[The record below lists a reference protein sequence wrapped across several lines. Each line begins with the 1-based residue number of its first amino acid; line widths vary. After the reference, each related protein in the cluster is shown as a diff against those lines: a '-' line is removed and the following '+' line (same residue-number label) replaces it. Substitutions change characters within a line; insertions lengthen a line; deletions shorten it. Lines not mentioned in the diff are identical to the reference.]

1 MRKSSAPENE
11 SWEPEHRPVDRSNPR
26 RLLSLPFPIQ
36 SYVRPP
42 VPQLFGDPWFGRSVP
57 ALPFWAEDWAADN
70 ISDRAGTIGVTKDNG
85 SPVEVKSASEEEE
98 ELARVDEDVKSGE
111 ESSETLK
118 DLDRLF
124 SSPPPTQTSVRPPA
138 PLPFDRCVTLP
149 FPAEDIADRASTIGV
164 TKDNGSPIDVKSVS
178 EEEEEEEEVA
188 RVEEDVKSDEESSGD
203 FSEKGSG
210 EESDGDATEQTV
222 VDDSFDVS
230 REEESG
236 EATEKTA
243 GDDSGEDVSKEEAGD
258 VTEKTAGDDSD
269 DDASKEEAGDVTEK
283 AAEDDSGDDASWNC
297 PNI

>member
-1 MRKSSAPENE
+1 
-11 SWEPEHRPVDRSNPR
+11 
-26 RLLSLPFPIQ
+26 
-36 SYVRPP
+36 
-42 VPQLFGDPWFGRSVP
+42 
-57 ALPFWAEDWAADN
+57 
-70 ISDRAGTIGVTKDNG
+70 
-85 SPVEVKSASEEEE
+85 VE
-98 ELARVDEDVKSGE
+98 EDVKSGE

-124 SSPPPTQTSVRPPA
+124 SLPPPTQTSVRPPA
-138 PLPFDRCVTLP
+138 PLLFDRCVPLP
-149 FPAEDIADRASTIGV
+149 FPAEDIADGASTIRV

-178 EEEEEEEEVA
+178 EEEEEVA

-236 EATEKTA
+236 EAITEQTA

-258 VTEKTAGDDSD
+258 VTVAGGEND
-269 DDASKEEAGDVTEK
+269 
-283 AAEDDSGDDASWNC
+283 
-297 PNI
+297 